1 MNLIIRTTII
11 VLLVL
16 SGLLLIWL
24 ITWNTEFQES
34 IIQSIFVK
42 DYQANP
48 IINSGIHII
57 YTIFCGLSF
66 FYGLFLFIFFR
77 KTTSPEILYLIISV
91 LSFAFLSLRFPIS
104 LIIPGYY
111 MIVPPTTIIRSY
123 YFFYLFSISLFFLGG
138 LFSNGIPFLKQN
150 IILSVSFFISFTI
163 ALILPLNYNDI
174 VPVAPPLFSYHGM
187 LSLFIRVIEVAAV
200 INYLAAAKRNNNI
213 QYIFL
218 SLSLLLLLVGLESVY
233 SLFSIPVIIIG
244 IILYLTG
251 LILFANRIYRIRLW
265 N

>member
-1 MNLIIRTTII
+1 MNIIIRTTII
-11 VLLVL
+11 VLLIL

-24 ITWNTEFQES
+24 ITWNTGVQES
-34 IIQSIFVK
+34 IIRSFFVK
-42 DYQANP
+42 DYQTNLTVD
-48 IINSGIHII
+48 SMIHIL
-57 YTIFCGLSF
+57 YTIFCGISF

-104 LIIPGYY
+104 LIIPGKH
-111 MIVPPTTIIRSY
+111 MAIPPTTIIKSY

-150 IILSVSFFISFTI
+150 TLLSVSFFISFII
-163 ALILPLNYNDI
+163 ALIIPLNYTGI
-174 VPVAPPLFSYHGM
+174 VPVDPPLFSYNGM
-187 LSLFIRVIEVAAV
+187 LSLLIRVLEVSAV

-213 QYIFL
+213 QYIL
-218 SLSLLLLLVGLESVY
+218 LALSLLLLLVGLESVY
-233 SLFSIPVIIIG
+233 SLFSIPVMIAG
-244 IILYLTG
+244 VVLYLTG
-251 LILFANRIYRIRLW
+251 LLLFANRIYKIRLW